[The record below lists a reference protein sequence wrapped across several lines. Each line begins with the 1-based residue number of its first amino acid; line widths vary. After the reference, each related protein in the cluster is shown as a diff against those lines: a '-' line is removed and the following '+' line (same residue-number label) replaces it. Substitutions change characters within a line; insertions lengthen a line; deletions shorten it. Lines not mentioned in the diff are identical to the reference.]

1 MIKIIGFITL
11 LFFVALASVPAQEN
25 FSVSIDVGESSNY
38 SNGIF
43 NDGDGMLVINSLHL
57 CPPEGTT
64 SCTGFISYHYKEGFM
79 HDTMY
84 SEFPSGLNTTGK
96 SNICKFKDEYLLAAN
111 YYKVDGKIVGIR
123 VFNFD
128 ALCHTNSL
136 GNLMYPSVCGYFCY
150 FRSILC
156 DTVSNNI
163 YLMGQMSTE
172 EETHHPFLIKLDSSM
187 EKKWISILDAH
198 PTGGNVRDA
207 VFTPNGNILIVSRV
221 NTVIHMIARVTKVS
235 PDGEV
240 IWDKHYDTGMVGDGL
255 PWITVLDDGNYV
267 LKWAG
272 DLGVFQIHYRWAP
285 LFMGLDG
292 DGEVV
297 WETPQILTR
306 ETLDINRLNP
316 TQNGEIIG
324 SGQASLIFVEEWE
337 HYQGHGGFLMRMTST
352 GEMLW
357 NRRYLDLSNDAVQG
371 MRFEDVTELPDGS
384 LFAVGSRI
392 DTVGLGFHNVNA
404 WVVRLDENGYCN
416 DPEACEHL
424 IIIDVPTS
432 VEELEEEPV
441 SGDLHLFP
449 NPATHEVT
457 VEGLSGGV
465 GLLDVYSSTA
475 ELVYSRRVDGE
486 QVSLQVSDWPAGTYI
501 VMYRTADGN
510 EVKRGR
516 LIVQ

>member
-1 MIKIIGFITL
+1 
-11 LFFVALASVPAQEN
+11 VADN
-25 FSVSIDVGESSNY
+25 FSEKGERISGIRIMEIDG
-38 SNGIF
+38 
-43 NDGDGMLVINSLHL
+43 
-57 CPPEGTT
+57 
-64 SCTGFISYHYKEGFM
+64 K
-79 HDTMY
+79 
-84 SEFPSGLNTTGK
+84 GK
-96 SNICKFKDEYLLAAN
+96 SELFLDFEIPSS
-111 YYKVDGKIVGIR
+111 
-123 VFNFD
+123 
-128 ALCHTNSL
+128 LCIQA
-136 GNLMYPSVCGYFCY
+136 CY

-156 DTVSNNI
+156 DTVSNTI
-163 YLMGQMSTE
+163 YLIGQMSTE

-187 EKKWISILDAH
+187 EEKWISILDAH

-240 IWDKHYDTGMVGDGL
+240 LWDKHYDTGRVGAGQ
-255 PWITVLDDGNYV
+255 PWIAVLDDDNYV
-267 LKWAG
+267 LRWAG
-272 DLGVFQIHYRWAP
+272 DLGVFNFHYRYGP
-285 LFMGLDG
+285 LFMGLNSTG
-292 DGEVV
+292 DVR
-297 WETPQILTR
+297 WETPQIKSREILNVTR
-306 ETLDINRLNP
+306 INP
-316 TQNGEIIG
+316 TQNGDIIG
-324 SGQASLIFVEEWE
+324 SGQATLGFVEEWE
-337 HYQGHGGFLMRMTST
+337 HHQGDGGFLMRMTST

-357 NRRYLDLSNDAVQG
+357 NRRYLDLSNDALGSMEFQ
-371 MRFEDVTELPDGS
+371 DVTELPDGS
-384 LFAVGSRI
+384 LFAVGSRR
-392 DTVGLGFHNVNA
+392 DTVGLGFHNTNA

-432 VEELEEEPV
+432 VEDLEEEPV
-441 SGDLHLFP
+441 SGDLHLYP

-486 QVSLQVSDWPAGTYI
+486 QATLQVSDWPAGTYI

>member
-1 MIKIIGFITL
+1 MRL
-11 LFFVALASVPAQEN
+11 SLFLISIFCFVLSATGQEN
-25 FSVSIDVGESSNY
+25 FSVSIDVGESSNH

-43 NDGDGMLVINSLHL
+43 NDANGMLVINSLKF
-57 CPPEGTT
+57 CPPEGLT
-64 SCTGFISYHYKEGFM
+64 SCSGYISYHYKEGFL
-79 HDTMY
+79 HDTMFSIY
-84 SEFPSGLNTTGK
+84 PNGLNSTGK
-96 SNICKFKDEYLLAAN
+96 TSICKFG
-111 YYKVDGKIVGIR
+111 DGFLVAD
-123 VFNFD
+123 NFRIEGQNTSGVRITEID
-128 ALCHTNSL
+128 GRGESQLFL
-136 GNLMYPSVCGYFCY
+136 DLMNPFVCDNRCY

-156 DTVSNNI
+156 DTLESSI
-163 YLMGQMSTE
+163 FLMGQKSTE
-172 EETHHPFLIKLDSSM
+172 DDNRHPFIIKLDSTGEKQWTSIM
-187 EKKWISILDAH
+187 ERHWGS
-198 PTGGNVRDA
+198 GNVVDA
-207 VFTPNGNILIVSRV
+207 QMTPGGDILIVSRDG
-221 NTVIHMIARVTKVS
+221 NAIHMIARVTKVS

-240 IWDKHYDTGMVGDGL
+240 IWDKHYDTGMVGAGF
-255 PWITVLDDGNYV
+255 PWIAVLDDDNYV
-267 LKWAG
+267 LRWAG